1 MQSENNTSKDKKA
14 QELRIKMESDLTIYS
29 ELISTPHDR
38 LRREERNIDKSELQR
53 ARRYGMVEKGRW
65 KGSKRY
71 TYAGKVFV
79 YDEKRN
85 QAITSW
91 KIRGNFGKKS
101 GTSFVNPIMLPKS
114 NEHDN
119 SKALEAH
126 NRVKNLLLS
135 EKKLWRSH
143 SVLVVDMSGS
153 MREDDVNGARCRSDG
168 VWMVLARDFIKKQL
182 DERTASIFDLVSIVI
197 MGDSAK
203 TFCCFEPIDWVL
215 YNMLVDLREWTTV
228 KPSGAGNYIPALSRA
243 EKLLDRNR
251 YGSCS
256 LSLLFFSDGR
266 PSDQASE
273 LAEISPKM
281 GKIASRFGRRL
292 VVSCIG
298 MANEKEDFSI
308 LQSMVKEAVDF
319 GCNASFSKPTLSTDS
334 LSNIITT
341 LTSSMTSTKTEL
353 TELRTGKLLSV
364 RTDVTRERRNAP
376 DDVAPTEDWRVFLPS
391 SSDMYTERVYAWN
404 MQVDDF
410 VEVMDHRCFT
420 CFDVVADTN
429 YDIPNG
435 KGCLCPRCKSCFF
448 CSLCVENG
456 SMNTPHNCE
465 NRAQAKRNDLIVKRA
480 VPSFGVAYK
489 KHCFG
494 EGAERMAFKFRFV
507 DKTGNFVGP
516 KMVAKESR
524 FVEMTEGGSELGAQY
539 LLSSRH
545 SYHRQ
550 FMRTQAIAARFA
562 SIYNRALDEELP
574 KVVKSDRALLLLKQY
589 PRVRFLDPLVVEL
602 IEQDRTGKEVKRHNI
617 LVEPMIEGHY
627 RKFNNNFGAVANEAL
642 RKGYQSEIDSS
653 GIDQKVINFL
663 LGRTNKETQ
672 SSKQA
677 AENGD
682 PSLGIIEEGS
692 EEEDD
697 EDVAGDAAEEDK
709 FADDDAVDPA
719 FQQKMNSVLGKSNVD
734 DFIEDSSAVILNEH
748 SCKPIP
754 DNDFAQAFSHFS
766 YVRSGGR
773 LMVVDLQGT
782 LEIHADG
789 SREFVLTDPA
799 IHKKRNT
806 FHRSFGLTLNLGR
819 TDRGRAGMRAF
830 WETHVCND
838 ACRLLGLRPRQP
850 RGRVQTTSFASNR
863 S

>member
-1 MQSENNTSKDKKA
+1 
-14 QELRIKMESDLTIYS
+14 MESDLTIDS

-53 ARRYGMVEKGRW
+53 ARRYGMVENGRW
-65 KGSKRY
+65 RGSKRY
-71 TYAGKVFV
+71 THAGKVFV

-85 QAITSW
+85 KAITSW
-91 KIRGNFGKKS
+91 QIKGGYGKKKKS
-101 GTSFVNPIMLPKS
+101 GTSAVNPIMLPKS
-114 NEHDN
+114 KEHDN
-119 SKALEAH
+119 SKAINAH
-126 NRVKNLLLS
+126 NRVKNLLMS
-135 EKKLWRSH
+135 EKKLWKSH

-182 DERTASIFDLVSIVI
+182 DERTASIFDLVSIVL
-197 MGDSAK
+197 MGDSAE

-228 KPSGAGNYIPALSRA
+228 KPSGAGNYIPALAQA
-243 EKLLDRNR
+243 EGLLDRNK

-266 PSDQASE
+266 PSDQVSE
-273 LAEISPKM
+273 IAKISLKM
-281 GKIASRFGRRL
+281 GEIASRFGRRL

-298 MANEKEDFSI
+298 MANQEENFSI
-308 LQSMVKEAVDF
+308 LQSMAKEAMDF
-319 GCNASFSKPTLSTDS
+319 GCNASFSKPSLSTDS
-334 LSNIITT
+334 LSSIITT

-376 DDVAPTEDWRVFLPS
+376 DDIAPTEDWRVFLPTS
-391 SSDMYTERVYAWN
+391 TDMYTKAIYAWN
-404 MQVDDF
+404 RQVDDF
-410 VEVMDHRCFT
+410 VLVMDHRCLT
-420 CFDVVADTN
+420 CFDVVADMF

-435 KGCLCPRCKSCFF
+435 KGSLCPRCKSCFF
-448 CSLCVENG
+448 CSQCVAH
-456 SMNTPHNCE
+456 SAMNTPHNCE
-465 NRAQAKRNDLIVKRA
+465 SRAHMKRNDLIVKRP

-524 FVEMTEGGSELGAQY
+524 FVEMTEGGSELESQY

-562 SIYNRALDEELP
+562 FIYNRALDEDLP
-574 KVVKSDRALLLLKQY
+574 KVIKSNRALLILKQY
-589 PRVRFLDPLVVEL
+589 PRIRFLDPLVVEL
-602 IEQDRTGKEVKRHNI
+602 AEKDPTGQEVKTHNI
-617 LVEPMIEGHY
+617 LVEPMIEDHY

-642 RKGYQSEIDSS
+642 QKGYQSEINTS

-663 LGRTNKETQ
+663 LGRRNNEIK
-672 SSKQA
+672 SGDQA
-677 AENGD
+677 AANGD
-682 PSLGIIEEGS
+682 PSLGIIQEGS
-692 EEEDD
+692 EEDDDSDDDDEEEEDD
-697 EDVAGDAAEEDK
+697 DDDDKEFGAGEAAGGDEV
-709 FADDDAVDPA
+709 ADDDVVDPKL
-719 FQQKMNSVLGKSNVD
+719 QHNMNSVLGKRNVD
-734 DFIEDSSAVILNEH
+734 DFIKDSSAVLLTEH
-748 SCKPIP
+748 FCKPIP
-754 DNDFAQAFSHFS
+754 DNYFAQAFSHFS

-789 SREFVLTDPA
+789 SREFVFTDPA
-799 IHKKRNT
+799 IHKKKNM
-806 FHRSFGLTLNLGR
+806 FHRSFGRTLNLGR
-819 TDRGRAGMRAF
+819 TDRGTAGMRAF
-830 WETHVCND
+830 WESHVCND

-850 RGRVQTTSFASNR
+850 RGRVQTEIFASNR